1 MQLRPLTRTPAA
13 AQKEGELPLEVRL
26 HHLHQRRRRAF
37 LRSLLSTAGWMAVI
51 LVAAGFALALSLG
64 LTQR

>member
-1 MQLRPLTRTPAA
+1 MQLRPLTRAPAT
-13 AQKEGELPLEVRL
+13 AQKPIELPLEIRL

-37 LRSLLSTAGWMAVI
+37 IRRLMSTACWTAVI
-51 LVAAGFALALSLG
+51 LGSAGFALAVSLG